1 MHRVAITG
9 AGIISSIGSDLQQVG
24 NHLQTGRSGLKTVE
38 SWREHGLKSLVA
50 GTIDN
55 ADLLRKNSGIDP
67 ELLLSMSNSSLF
79 CALAAQAAVEDSGVD
94 SSVLGSRRTGC
105 IVGTGIS
112 GTEAIYRGGSAL
124 YDGKVRR
131 VSPFAALE
139 AMSNSA
145 SAHLAQLF
153 SVGGR
158 SYSLNAA
165 CATSA
170 HAIGHAFELIRS
182 GSLDLAIAGGG
193 EELNPIVSGAF
204 NAMRTALSTHFNDS
218 PTRAS
223 RPVDADR
230 DGFVL
235 AEGAGVVVL
244 ERLEHAIARG
254 AKIRGEV
261 VGYGATSGSQDM
273 VQPEADGRSEIA
285 CMQAA
290 LADAGLEP
298 PDIDYINAHAT
309 STVLGDLAEGRALQS
324 TFPNRPPVSSTKSL
338 TGHSLG
344 AAGAQEIIFCLTM
357 MERGFLAPSMNIE
370 TLDPAFSRLNLIREP
385 ALITIDTALSNS
397 FGFGGSNASII
408 VRRFEP

>member
-24 NHLQTGRSGLKTVE
+24 NHLQTGRSGLKAVE
-38 SWREHGLKSLVA
+38 TWREHGLKALVA
-50 GTIDN
+50 GTID
-55 ADLLRKNSGIDP
+55 DPDHLRRSCGINQD
-67 ELLLSMSNSSLF
+67 LLLSMSNSSLF
-79 CALAAQAAVEDSGVD
+79 CALAAQAAVEDSGVE
-94 SSVLGSRRTGC
+94 SSALHSRRTGC
-105 IVGTGIS
+105 IIGTGIS
-112 GTEAIYRGGSAL
+112 GTDAIYRGGSAL
-124 YDGKVRR
+124 YGGKIRR

-193 EELNPIVSGAF
+193 EELNPIVAGAF

-223 RPVDADR
+223 RPFDADR

-235 AEGAGVVVL
+235 AEGAGVVIL

-261 VGYGATSGSQDM
+261 IGYGATSGSQDM
-273 VQPEADGRSEIA
+273 VQPEADGRSEAA

-290 LADAGLEP
+290 LGDAGLGP
-298 PDIDYINAHAT
+298 QDIDYINAHAT
-309 STVLGDLAEGRALQS
+309 STVLGDLAEGRAIQT
-324 TFPNRPPVSSTKSL
+324 TFSNSPPVSSTKSL

-344 AAGAQEIIFCLTM
+344 ASGAQEIIFCLTM
-357 MERGFLAPSMNIE
+357 FEGGFLAPSSNIE
-370 TLDPAFSRLNLIREP
+370 NLDPAFSALNLIRKP
-385 ALITIDTALSNS
+385 AMATIETALSNS
-397 FGFGGSNASII
+397 FGFGGSNASVI
-408 VRRFEP
+408 VRRFN

>member
-1 MHRVAITG
+1 MTHRVAITG
-9 AGIISSIGSDLQQVG
+9 AGIISSIGSDLHQVT
-24 NHLQTGRSGLKTVE
+24 NHLRNGRSGIKAVE
-38 SWREHGLKSLVA
+38 GWREHGLKSLVA

-55 ADLLRKNSGIDP
+55 ADLLRKNSGIDQ

-79 CALAAQAAVEDSGVD
+79 CALAARAAVEDSGVD
-94 SSVLGSRRTGC
+94 SSALASRRTGC

-112 GTEAIYRGGSAL
+112 GTDAIYRGGSAL
-124 YDGKVRR
+124 YDGKIRR

-193 EELNPIVSGAF
+193 EELNPIVAGAF

-218 PTRAS
+218 PKQAS
-223 RPVDADR
+223 RPFDVDR

-235 AEGAGVVVL
+235 AEGAGIVIL

-261 VGYGATSGSQDM
+261 RGYGATSGSRDM

-298 PDIDYINAHAT
+298 ADIDYINAHAT
-309 STVLGDLAEGRALQS
+309 STVLGDLAEGRALQT
-324 TFPNRPPVSSTKSL
+324 TFPKSPPVSSTKGL

-357 MERGFLAPSMNIE
+357 LEEGFLAPSVNIE
-370 TLDPAFSRLNLIREP
+370 TLDSAFSELNLIREP
-385 ALITIDTALSNS
+385 AVTTFDTALSNS

-408 VRRFEP
+408 VRRFG

>member
-24 NHLQTGRSGLKTVE
+24 NHLQTGRSGLKAVE
-38 SWREHGLKSLVA
+38 TWREHGLKALVA
-50 GTIDN
+50 GTID
-55 ADLLRKNSGIDP
+55 DPDHLRRSCGINQD
-67 ELLLSMSNSSLF
+67 LLLSMSNSSLF
-79 CALAAQAAVEDSGVD
+79 CALAAQAAVEDSGVE
-94 SSVLGSRRTGC
+94 SSALHSRRTGC
-105 IVGTGIS
+105 IIGTGIS
-112 GTEAIYRGGSAL
+112 GTDAIYRGGSAL
-124 YDGKVRR
+124 YGGKIRR

-193 EELNPIVSGAF
+193 EELNPIVAGAF

-223 RPVDADR
+223 RPFDADR

-261 VGYGATSGSQDM
+261 IGYGATSGSQDM
-273 VQPEADGRSEIA
+273 VQPEADGRSEAA

-290 LADAGLEP
+290 LGDAGLGP
-298 PDIDYINAHAT
+298 QDIDYINAHAT
-309 STVLGDLAEGRALQS
+309 STVLGDLAEGRAIQTTFS
-324 TFPNRPPVSSTKSL
+324 TSPPVSSTKSL

-344 AAGAQEIIFCLTM
+344 ASGAQEIIFCLTM
-357 MERGFLAPSMNIE
+357 LEGGFLAPSLNIE
-370 TLDPAFSRLNLIREP
+370 TLDPAFSELNLIREP
-385 ALITIDTALSNS
+385 AMATIDTALSNS
-397 FGFGGSNASII
+397 FGFGGSNASVI
-408 VRRFEP
+408 VRRFG

>member
-1 MHRVAITG
+1 MMMHRVAITG

-24 NHLQTGRSGLKTVE
+24 NHLQTGRSGLKAVE
-38 SWREHGLKSLVA
+38 TWREHGLKALVA
-50 GTIDN
+50 GTID
-55 ADLLRKNSGIDP
+55 DPDHLRRSCGINQD
-67 ELLLSMSNSSLF
+67 LLLSMSNSSLF
-79 CALAAQAAVEDSGVD
+79 CALAAQAAVEDSGVE
-94 SSVLGSRRTGC
+94 SSALHSRRTGC
-105 IVGTGIS
+105 IIGTGIS
-112 GTEAIYRGGSAL
+112 GTDAIYRGGSAL
-124 YDGKVRR
+124 YGGKIRR

-193 EELNPIVSGAF
+193 EELNPIVAGAF

-223 RPVDADR
+223 RPFDADR

-261 VGYGATSGSQDM
+261 IGYGATSGSQDM
-273 VQPEADGRSEIA
+273 VQPEADGRSEAA

-290 LADAGLEP
+290 LGDAGLGP
-298 PDIDYINAHAT
+298 QDIDYINAHAT
-309 STVLGDLAEGRALQS
+309 STVLGDLAEGRAIQT
-324 TFPNRPPVSSTKSL
+324 TFPGLQVAVCDWYRP
-338 TGHSLG
+338 
-344 AAGAQEIIFCLTM
+344 
-357 MERGFLAPSMNIE
+357 
-370 TLDPAFSRLNLIREP
+370 
-385 ALITIDTALSNS
+385 
-397 FGFGGSNASII
+397 
-408 VRRFEP
+408 